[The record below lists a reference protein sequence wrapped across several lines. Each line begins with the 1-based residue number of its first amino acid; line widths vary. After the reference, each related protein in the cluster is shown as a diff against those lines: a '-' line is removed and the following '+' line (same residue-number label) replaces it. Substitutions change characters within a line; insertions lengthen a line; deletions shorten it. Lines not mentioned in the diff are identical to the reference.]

1 MKILFLLVLTTLVF
15 ARENPFIPVVTNEN
29 NNLIK
34 KEYFS
39 QKTIQLPNDARI
51 IKSITFKYQ
60 TLTGSIKEIA
70 YPINKAIDW
79 HNPIIIK
86 TKQKT
91 ISPKKIKVGFL
102 NFYIKKHKVLIQT
115 QNKLLRNFMLIKP
128 FRYVIDFQ
136 ANKNFLTFKKQT
148 NSFIKKI
155 VLGNHNSFYR
165 VVLYLDGT
173 YKASIKKTDEG
184 YLIEFK

>member
-1 MKILFLLVLTTLVF
+1 
-15 ARENPFIPVVTNEN
+15 
-29 NNLIK
+29 
-34 KEYFS
+34 
-39 QKTIQLPNDARI
+39 
-51 IKSITFKYQ
+51 
-60 TLTGSIKEIA
+60 
-70 YPINKAIDW
+70 
-79 HNPIIIK
+79 
-86 TKQKT
+86 
-91 ISPKKIKVGFL
+91 
-102 NFYIKKHKVLIQT
+102 
-115 QNKLLRNFMLIKP
+115 MLIKP

-155 VLGNHNSFYR
+155 VLGNHNGFYR